1 MTAMSGG
8 EMKEALK
15 ALARSK
21 ESIEESQRV
30 TLEELSAE
38 RERVKRLER
47 EAEELRQK
55 LSSTDDAHAQQQQS
69 LER

>member
-1 MTAMSGG
+1 
-8 EMKEALK
+8 MKEALK

-55 LSSTDDAHAQQQQS
+55 LSSTDDAHTQQQQS

>member
-1 MTAMSGG
+1 
-8 EMKEALK
+8 MKEALK

-47 EAEELRQK
+47 EAAELRQK

>member
-1 MTAMSGG
+1 MSGG

-55 LSSTDDAHAQQQQS
+55 LSSTDDAHTQQQQS

>member
-1 MTAMSGG
+1 
-8 EMKEALK
+8 MKEALK

-69 LER
+69 LEK